1 MPNTSSRIADGDQA
15 VARIFPP
22 EMLIEAQSTLA
33 TLADID
39 CRYDTLSQH
48 VVVQRRKRL
57 ASPDALQASL
67 RRRQRRERQRAVQR
81 LTAVHSR
88 ISKLIF
94 DDLTS
99 SA

>member
-1 MPNTSSRIADGDQA
+1 MPNISARSADGDQA

-22 EMLIEAQSTLA
+22 YLLIEVQSTLA
-33 TLADID
+33 SLADID

-48 VVVQRRKRL
+48 VVVQKRRRL
-57 ASPDALQASL
+57 ASPDARKASL
-67 RRRQRRERQRAVQR
+67 RRRQRKERQRAVQR

-99 SA
+99 CA